1 VVATEVLFG
10 VAVAVPGVI
19 KKMALVQFLTVA
31 VVPVLV
37 AVALFL
43 AEPESLV
50 LFTFWSLADEHN

>member
-1 VVATEVLFG
+1 VVATAVLFG
-10 VAVAVPGVI
+10 VAVAVPVVI
-19 KKMALVQFLTVA
+19 KKVAFLQGLTVL
-31 VVPVLV
+31 VVPVPV